1 MKRIEPAVERVL
13 LERFGGDS
21 VVALATVEDGMPYCR
36 SVNTHYEG
44 GCFYVVTHARS
55 NKMRQI
61 AKEPMVA
68 LSGEWFAGHGR
79 AEDMGAFAAAANEAV
94 AARLRRAFSVWLGNG
109 HTDPND
115 PDTHILR
122 IALTD
127 GVLLRHGV
135 RYEI

>member
-36 SVNTHYEG
+36 SVNAHYEG
-44 GCFYVVTHARS
+44 GCFYVVTHVRS

-79 AEDMGAFAAAANEAV
+79 A
-94 AARLRRAFSVWLGNG
+94 AARLRRAFSAWLGNG